1 MPMRIAAV
9 VCARNEA
16 DVLETHIR
24 HAARWASRID
34 VVLHR
39 TLDNSSVILDQLRD
53 EGLPLSYVQ
62 EDSLLHDHAGV
73 TTRLVNA
80 AAHWGADWIVPLD
93 ADEFL
98 TGDVASVFARRST
111 DTVIQIPWRTYVPTA
126 CDLATEPNV
135 LKKLTHRRVSE
146 TPQWY
151 KVAAPGD
158 LIRARRCTF
167 AFGNHSLLDEN
178 GRRVPADDT
187 PLALAHF
194 PVRSSDQIRRKV
206 FGAWPAN
213 VAYPARRAG
222 STFQWEVIFELCKR
236 EPDVTLECLQELAT
250 EYGTRAQW
258 NRLPAS
264 VRARAGTRCPSDTDV
279 PDRNLVLEPVEG
291 EFDVR
296 YQIACVEP
304 QSMLLDSVEGFAR
317 AYGDLLVPDTV

>member
-16 DVLETHIR
+16 DVLEAHIR
-24 HAARWASRID
+24 HAAQWASRID

-39 TLDNSSVILDQLRD
+39 SLDNSSLILDQLRD
-53 EGLPLSYVQ
+53 EGLPLSYVHANG
-62 EDSLLHDHAGV
+62 LLHDHVGV
-73 TTRLVNA
+73 TNRLASA

-98 TGDVASVFARRST
+98 QGNVESVFAGRST
-111 DTVIQIPWRTYVPTA
+111 DTVVQIPWRTYVPTVF
-126 CDLATEPNV
+126 DIATESNV
-135 LKKLTHRRVSE
+135 LRKLTHRRVSE

-151 KVAAPGD
+151 KAAAPGD
-158 LIRARRCTF
+158 LIRAGRCNF

-178 GRRVPADDT
+178 GRRLPADDT

-213 VAYPARRAG
+213 VAFPARRAG
-222 STFQWEVIFELCKR
+222 SAFQWEVIFECCKR
-236 EPDVTLECLQELAT
+236 EPDFSLESLQELAT

-258 NRLPAS
+258 NRLPAH
-264 VRARAGTRCPSDTDV
+264 VRERAGPHCPSDADV
-279 PDRNLVLEPVEG
+279 PDRNLVRDPVEG
-291 EFDVR
+291 AFDVR
-296 YQIACVEP
+296 YRIACVDP
-304 QSMLLDSVEGFAR
+304 QSVLLDSVEGFAR
-317 AYGDLLVPDTV
+317 AYGDLLAQDAM